1 MRKKIT
7 IEDAKISDQQVQLHC
22 GKNVVLHNAEA
33 SGQMLVDSDNLAF
46 IYIIE
51 EQGEYQYIEL
61 TKCIWEEL
69 KIGLEQNLQV
79 FLFGEGSLELTN
91 FQDELRYLIDN
102 IEGNSNYGVEMVA
115 EVERIFK

>member
-7 IEDAKISDQQVQLHC
+7 IEDAKISDQQVQLYC
-22 GKNVVLHNAEA
+22 GKNIVLENAVA
-33 SGQMLVDSDNLAF
+33 TGQMLVDSDNLSF

-51 EQGEYQYIEL
+51 HQEEYQYIEL

-69 KIGLEQNLQV
+69 KIGLEQNLPV
-79 FLFGEGSLELTN
+79 YLYGEGNLELTN

-102 IEGNSNYGVEMVA
+102 IEGNSNYGEEMVA